1 MNIYLKHPVH
11 GTKVAFLDLEA
22 EADEEMG
29 WVRYNPE
36 DPEDSDGFYEEE
48 EPSNALR
55 QRRKRR
61 TKAEM
66 EAARVAEQED

>member
-11 GTKVAFLDLEA
+11 GTKIAFMDLEA
-22 EADEEMG
+22 EADEENG

-36 DPEDSDGFYEEE
+36 DPDDSDRFEDD

-55 QRRKRR
+55 QRRRRR

-66 EAARVAEQED
+66 EAARVLEQEDE